1 MKNVEQAAPAPI
13 ADSQAT
19 TPSPEALLAQARSLV
34 PVLRE
39 RAADT
44 SEARRIPQS
53 TIDDFW
59 KSDLF
64 YLFKPRKFGGP
75 EVRADIIFQIA
86 GILAEGDGS
95 AAWVWNLLGMHD
107 LFVAHLPLE
116 AQQEYWTGGNTL
128 GASSFAANG
137 RAIDARGGFR
147 LTGKWSFCSGVDCA
161 DWMLLG
167 AKCEAPSPHTRWVLV
182 PKSECRIID
191 DWHVLGLCGTGSKS
205 VVADDVFVPEH
216 RTVRYDELLTG
227 QSPGGKI
234 HASPIYRAPLW
245 TIFTL
250 GICAPALGIARGAC
264 ASFIREMKTRVYGED
279 YSQQA
284 KNPMIQ
290 MRTAEATA
298 MTDAADLL
306 YQRSLTETIEKIM
319 NQQPLTLEDRIRS
332 RRDQGYAVQQAT
344 RAVDLVLSAQGGRGL
359 SSASHIQRAMRDLH
373 ALSAHIMAGWDMPA
387 LAYGQFI
394 LGGEISNPYY

>member
-1 MKNVEQAAPAPI
+1 MKNVEQTAPAPI
-13 ADSQAT
+13 ADPPAG
-19 TPSPEALLAQARSLV
+19 TPSPEALIAQARSLV

-53 TIDDFW
+53 TLDDFW

-64 YLFKPRKFGGP
+64 YLFKPKKFGGP
-75 EVRADIIFQIA
+75 EVRADVIFEIA
-86 GILAEGDGS
+86 GILGEGDGS

-107 LFVAHLPLE
+107 LFVAHLPIE
-116 AQQEYWTGGNTL
+116 AQQEYWGGGNTL

-137 RAIDARGGFR
+137 RAVATRGGFR

-205 VVADDVFVPEH
+205 VAADDLFIPEH

-227 QSPGGKI
+227 ESPGGKI
-234 HASPIYRAPLW
+234 HANPIYRAPLW

-264 ASFIREMKTRVYGED
+264 ANFISEMKTRVYGEN

-306 YQRSLTETIEKIM
+306 YQRSLTETIDKIM
-319 NQQPLTLEDRIRS
+319 NQQPLTLEDRVRS

-344 RAVDLVLSAQGGRGL
+344 RVVDLLLSAQGGRGL
-359 SSASHIQRAMRDLH
+359 NNASHIQRAMRDLH

-387 LAYGQFI
+387 LTYGQFI